1 MMMND
6 FGVPMSDAEMSMQ
19 APGAIKP
26 HEQMMANS
34 GVEMNWNPFVV
45 AAAVSAAGSIIG
57 GAKSASAAKKQA
69 NLQNEATQRQF
80 EYNTKL
86 WEMGKERTVADHAFL
101 TETIDIKKRN
111 EQKIADYRDAINLS
125 KYNYDLKI
133 HKNEQESLDKQFA
146 KSQQLYAARVNQN
159 VRSAQLAAEDEHA
172 QFQEL
177 QQEVSF
183 ENEDLIIETMLK
195 QGELAALGQSGQS
208 LGKAGQAIAA
218 SSGYRQAQMAQTI
231 MSGSA
236 NLHHSLREIAADKG
250 AADLQAWSQKM
261 LKPGKLP
268 PPIKPL
274 ETPIAEFQ
282 YPDPI
287 QDYDFGPK
295 PVLGAQVSASA
306 AASQA
311 WAGAIQGVA
320 SAAGSAFNAYGSK

>member
-1 MMMND
+1 MAWQ
-6 FGVPMSDAEMSMQ
+6 FLV
-19 APGAIKP
+19 GAGI
-26 HEQMMANS
+26 
-34 GVEMNWNPFVV
+34 
-45 AAAVSAAGSIIG
+45 SAAGSLIG
-57 GAKSASAAKKQA
+57 GSKSASAARKQA

-86 WEMGKERTVADHAFL
+86 WEMGKERTVDDHAFL
-101 TETIDIKKRN
+101 TETINIKKRN

-133 HKNEQESLDKQFA
+133 QKNEQESLDKQFA
-146 KSQQLYAARVNQN
+146 RSQQLHAARVNQN
-159 VRSAQLAAEDEHA
+159 VRSAQLAIEDEHA

-183 ENEDLIIETMLK
+183 ESEDLIIETMLK

-208 LGKAGQAIAA
+208 LGKAGQAIKA

-231 MSGSA
+231 MSGQA
-236 NLHHSLREIAADKG
+236 NLHHSLREIAADKD

-261 LKPGKLP
+261 LKPGRIP

-274 ETPIAEFQ
+274 KTPIAEFQ
-282 YPDPI
+282 YPDAI

-311 WAGAIQGVA
+311 WAGAISGVA
-320 SAAGSAFNAYGSK
+320 SAVGGGFNAWGASL